1 MFFNTVYVQVRKNQF
16 HLQHLESG
24 SNLTVVAPE
33 PFTTSRCLIG
43 QFGKAESVLRGA
55 LERLPKGSLLPIS
68 PKMLI
73 HPLEMVEGGLSEVE
87 ERVFRE
93 IGLGARAAKVVVWIG
108 HVLSDAEVK
117 EKLRGK

>member
-1 MFFNTVYVQVRKNQF
+1 MFLNTVYVQVRKNQF

-24 SNLTVVAPE
+24 ANLTVTAPE

-55 LERLPKGSLLPIS
+55 LDRLPKSSFFPVS

-73 HPLEMVEGGLSEVE
+73 HPVEMVEGGLCEVE

-93 IGLGARAAKVVVWIG
+93 IGLGARAAKVVVWVG
-108 HVLSDAEVK
+108 HALSDAEVK
-117 EKLRGK
+117 EKLRGR